1 MELTGLSEL
10 LNEYIKE
17 LDDIKRDYSDLN
29 SDLLRPE
36 WKVNMQK
43 FKRLPL
49 GPAQTMSA
57 IETIGNRLKISVPLK
72 LYNEIWSVYDNRAGL
87 EFGYEMYSSKR
98 MMYLMSTRGELRN
111 MEDTVSRWSI
121 SGCDSSRR
129 GCFVCERL
137 IEASKECIDH
147 INKQHWDF
155 TQYRTHQ
162 DHGIATQHEWDL

>member
-1 MELTGLSEL
+1 MGVVQMELTGLSEL
-10 LNEYIKE
+10 LDEHI
-17 LDDIKRDYSDLN
+17 N

-57 IETIGNRLKISVPLK
+57 FETIGNRLKISVPLK
-72 LYNEIWSVYDNRAGL
+72 LYNEIIKVYDSRAAWESL

-121 SGCDSSRR
+121 SGCDSSRY
-129 GCFVCERL
+129 GCFLCEGL

-147 INKQHWDF
+147 INQQHWDF